1 MNNYKHINMAY
12 LNEMSGGDKQFV
24 IEMITDC
31 KEKLPAYINELT
43 NAMDKQIIDD
53 VRFFSHKLHSSFHIV
68 GALELANLT
77 GVIEQMA
84 KTYESTDKIVIEVN
98 KVLPI
103 YSQVVIELDEEL
115 NRLNN

>member
-1 MNNYKHINMAY
+1 MNKYKHINMAY

-24 IEMITDC
+24 IEMIIDC
-31 KEKLPAYINELT
+31 KDKLPAYIKELT
-43 NAMDKQIIDD
+43 NAMENANIDD

-68 GALELANLT
+68 GAIELATLT

-84 KTYESTDKIVIEVN
+84 KAGEDSLKIEEQVN

-103 YSQVVIELDEEL
+103 YSQVVLELDEEL
-115 NRLNN
+115 KSLNA

>member
-1 MNNYKHINMAY
+1 MAY

-43 NAMDKQIIDD
+43 NAMDKQLIDD

-68 GALELANLT
+68 GALELATLT
-77 GVIEQMA
+77 GVIEQLA
-84 KTYESTDKIVIEVN
+84 KTHESTDKIVIEVN

-103 YSQVVIELDEEL
+103 YNQVVLELDEVL
-115 NRLNN
+115 KRLNS